1 MDKCGG
7 QSIGEAKKRQKAHV
21 SICLKKKESPTLVVT
36 LQGDYAVA
44 SVGTALQTF
53 SRTLY
58 LEKHGIHEVTAA
70 STALG
75 KTAQG

>member
-1 MDKCGG
+1 M
-7 QSIGEAKKRQKAHV
+7 EAHA
-21 SICLKKKESPTLVVT
+21 SICLKKKELPTLVVT

-44 SVGTALQTF
+44 SVGTVLQTF

-58 LEKHGIHEVTAA
+58 LEKHGIYEVTAA

-75 KTAQG
+75 KPRRDEKKCSV